1 MSTSLNKK
9 QIIELL
15 PHREPMLLIDELYDI
30 KKLFSASAVVNV
42 KKDSFFVDGHFPGQ
56 PVMPGVLIVESF
68 GQAAAALTAHGL
80 DKSTYENK
88 LVFLMGVEKAR
99 FRNPVIPDCK
109 LILKIEASIFKINL
123 QSGITGFLN
132 LAFSTPIRN
141 TSLFSYV
148 DLSKPCAVKAAAAW
162 PKDSTI
168 NTPGITGCPGKW
180 PSTKKLSFLT
190 FTTADAENNFL
201 IS

>member
-1 MSTSLNKK
+1 MKSLNKSEITK
-9 QIIELL
+9 LL

-30 KKLFSASAVVNV
+30 ENLKSATAVVNV
-42 KKDSFFVDGHFPGQ
+42 KQNSFFVQGHFPDN

-109 LILKIEASIFKINL
+109 LILKIEAIRSHGRVWKYK
-123 QSGITGFLN
+123 GE
-132 LAFSTPIRN
+132 AF
-141 TSLFSYV
+141 V
-148 DLSKPCAVKAAAAW
+148 DEIKM
-162 PKDSTI
+162 
-168 NTPGITGCPGKW
+168 
-180 PSTKKLSFLT
+180 
-190 FTTADAENNFL
+190 ADA
-201 IS
+201 IWSATIVDKK